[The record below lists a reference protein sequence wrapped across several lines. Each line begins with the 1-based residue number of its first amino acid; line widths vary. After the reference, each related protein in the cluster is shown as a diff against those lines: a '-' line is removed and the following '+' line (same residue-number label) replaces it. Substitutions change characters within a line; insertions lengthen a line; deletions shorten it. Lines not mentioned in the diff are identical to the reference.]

1 MTKILIII
9 FIFSGLIYS
18 GCKSES
24 NMNENSASNET
35 KGETGVETVTLDLP
49 TLQCSMCKKTI
60 ENEFKGMEGVEKISV
75 SVKDLNAEVKFKPS
89 VIKLND
95 IEEKIVLAGYDV
107 NGKPADMTAYN
118 DLHDCC
124 KKLEDREDKSG
135 HH

>member
-1 MTKILIII
+1 MTKIFLIIL
-9 FIFSGLIYS
+9 IFSGLIYS
-18 GCKSES
+18 GCKNSS
-24 NMNENSASNET
+24 SKDENSVSDEVKLET
-35 KGETGVETVTLDLP
+35 ATLDLP

-75 SVKDLNAEVKFKPS
+75 SVKDLNAEVKFDPT

-107 NGKPADMTAYN
+107 NGKPADKTAYN
-118 DLHDCC
+118 NLHDCC

-135 HH
+135 MH